1 MEETEDGFSAFLTDF
16 DSSLK
21 PKAKSQ
27 KLDNARKDHV
37 KLMEI
42 VTAFGNKVGS
52 LADKQRSEYMVA
64 YEHHMQDVQKE
75 LHMLREKVRCISSNK
90 VRDDKIKSLK
100 SEEDFLKNEALR
112 FDEVTNELRIKARN
126 ITDVMHAEE
135 RERDWLLKKLRKA
148 KNRYTKLKAR
158 WESVRFINEDS
169 ACLFDSISHD
179 SSVTIEFKK
188 RSEKKYGNN
197 HGILNPKSE
206 QKRALNNDMNNSN
219 TLESNSNNNNNDNN
233 NNDNNNNNNNNQ
245 KRRHAVVIVA
255 KQEEMRNFV
264 DNCIKSCHKGIW
276 SKVEKRPLPELL
288 NSCIRLVENPE
299 YDLMAESRMHLAQ
312 ELAATPEVYWAIA
325 DLLTTDRVN
334 FKKSKDDELVKYEMV
349 WNDLEPIEQSY
360 LINPINFVNGDDFE
374 GADLPD
380 MLNWESNNFEGEGDY
395 NYQDN
400 QNISSNYDDY
410 LQQHSGNYSNE
421 INEGENNIILAND
434 LINYL
439 RNNGKKW
446 KDNGEIIS

>member
-1 MEETEDGFSAFLTDF
+1 MEENDDGFSAFLTDL
-16 DSSLK
+16 DSSLR
-21 PKAKSQ
+21 PKAKNP

-42 VTAFGNKVGS
+42 VTAFGNKVGA

-100 SEEDFLKNEALR
+100 SEEEFLKNEALH
-112 FDEVTNELRIKARN
+112 FDEETNQLRIKARN

-148 KNRYTKLKAR
+148 KSRYNKLKSQ
-158 WESVRFINEDS
+158 WESARFTNEES
-169 ACLFDSISHD
+169 TCLFDSTSHD
-179 SSVTIEFKK
+179 SSVTIELKK
-188 RSEKKYGNN
+188 RSEKKYDNN
-197 HGILNPKSE
+197 HGILTQRVSE
-206 QKRALNNDMNNSN
+206 QKLSLNNDVNNYIIV
-219 TLESNSNNNNNDNN
+219 ESNSNNNNIKK
-233 NNDNNNNNNNNQ
+233 Q
-245 KRRHAVVIVA
+245 KSRHAVVTVA

-276 SKVEKRPLPELL
+276 SKIKKRPLPELL
-288 NSCIRLVENPE
+288 NDCIRLVENPE

-325 DLLTTDRVN
+325 DLLTTDRIN
-334 FKKSKDDELVKYEMV
+334 FKKSKDCELVEYEMV

-360 LINPINFVNGDDFE
+360 LINPINFANGDDFE

-395 NYQDN
+395 NIN
-400 QNISSNYDDY
+400 QNINDDF
-410 LQQHSGNYSNE
+410 QQHGNSYLNNNE
-421 INEGENNIILAND
+421 DENDIILAND

-446 KDNGEIIS
+446 KENSEIIS

>member
-1 MEETEDGFSAFLTDF
+1 MEENEDGFSAFLTDL
-16 DSSLK
+16 DSSLR
-21 PKAKSQ
+21 PKAKNP

-42 VTAFGNKVGS
+42 VTAFGNKVGA

-100 SEEDFLKNEALR
+100 SEEEFLKNEALH
-112 FDEVTNELRIKARN
+112 FDEETNHLRIKARN

-148 KNRYTKLKAR
+148 KSRYNKLKSQ
-158 WESVRFINEDS
+158 WESVRFTNEES
-169 ACLFDSISHD
+169 TCLFDSTSHD
-179 SSVTIEFKK
+179 SSVTIELKK
-188 RSEKKYGNN
+188 RSEKKYDNN
-197 HGILNPKSE
+197 HGILTQRYSE
-206 QKRALNNDMNNSN
+206 QKLALNNDMNNFN
-219 TLESNSNNNNNDNN
+219 ILESNSYNNDIKK
-233 NNDNNNNNNNNQ
+233 Q
-245 KRRHAVVIVA
+245 KSRHAVVTVA

-276 SKVEKRPLPELL
+276 SKVKKRPLPELL
-288 NSCIRLVENPE
+288 NDCIRLVENPE

-325 DLLTTDRVN
+325 DLLTTDRIN
-334 FKKSKDDELVKYEMV
+334 FKKSKDGELVEYEMV

-360 LINPINFVNGDDFE
+360 LINPINFANGDDFE

-395 NYQDN
+395 NIN
-400 QNISSNYDDY
+400 QNIYDDF
-410 LQQHSGNYSNE
+410 QQHGNNYLNDNNE
-421 INEGENNIILAND
+421 DENSIILAND

-446 KDNGEIIS
+446 KDNSEIIS